1 MIMDAQN
8 RPSNAQSVVGTGTIV
23 STDSID
29 LLSAA
34 DNIGRSAQP
43 LRAIAV
49 MTTALT
55 GATSIQ
61 AQLIESAN
69 GNLSSPTVLA
79 SGPVVA
85 VAAAAAGAK
94 LMDAAMP
101 DTAARYLGF
110 QYVIVGTSTGGAV
123 TSGIVGGTDRN
134 AGTIP
139 MNLGL

>member
-29 LLSAA
+29 LLSPL
-34 DNIGRSAQP
+34 DNLGRSGVP
-43 LRAIAV
+43 IRAVAV
-49 MTTALT
+49 MTTALA

-69 GNLSSPTVLA
+69 GNLSSPNVLA

-85 VAAAAAGAK
+85 VAAAGAGAK
-94 LMDAAMP
+94 LLDVPVP
-101 DTAARYLGF
+101 DTGARYLGM
-110 QYVIVGTSTGGAV
+110 QYVIVGTSTAGNV
-123 TSGIVGGTDRN
+123 TAGLVGGTDRN
-134 AGTIP
+134 STVIP
-139 MNLGL
+139 MNLGV